1 MAFQGISPVL
11 EESVSAVTAT
21 NSVSPGT
28 RVTVDGNDYIYV
40 YNSGAATISQGMAGF
55 LPSASMSAF
64 AASFVVSVSNAA
76 SQAGCRSI
84 VGVAHNADIAAAK
97 YGWLCTRGVVYAIP
111 DASAVSANSGVE
123 LVPGV
128 DGGFVAV
135 GTAYTTCT
143 GVPVGYTLN
152 SFVTVVGTG
161 KIAFKSPIFS

>member
-40 YNSGAATISQGMAGF
+40 YNSGAATISQGKAGF
-55 LPSASMSAF
+55 VPAASMIAF
-64 AASFVVSVSNAA
+64 ANSFAVTVSNAA
-76 SQAGCRSI
+76 SQAGCRAI
-84 VGVAHNADIAAAK
+84 VGVAHNAAIPTLNF
-97 YGWLCTRGVVYAIP
+97 GWLCTRGVVYAIP
-111 DASAVSANSGVE
+111 DATETSANSGVE

-152 SFVTVVGTG
+152 SFITTVGTS
-161 KIAFKSPIFS
+161 KIAFKSPIYS